1 MRADRG
7 GNGTGMHDAEFFEKE
22 QWKEYLAL
30 IVIPHTM
37 MGLCDTNMPHAS
49 QTNNVLEMIV

>member
-1 MRADRG
+1 MRADRWHKRG

-30 IVIPHTM
+30 VPSKK
-37 MGLCDTNMPHAS
+37 GSFKNDGSL
-49 QTNNVLEMIV
+49 